1 VTARLLCLWCR
12 VVCRSQR
19 KYSCR
24 GDEGGVRRGSVSLLG
39 SADFDDA
46 PHAKPARTHRKL
58 TRDYQQVAFKPAHN
72 FLQEL

>member
-1 VTARLLCLWCR
+1 VTVRLLCPFVLSC
-12 VVCRSQR
+12 SQR

-46 PHAKPARTHRKL
+46 PPAKPARTHRKL
-58 TRDYQQVAFKPAHN
+58 TRDYQQVVSEPAHN
-72 FLQEL
+72 FLQAL